1 MAPAVAQAQLEAVS
15 SRRSKDRGL
24 TAPEGALAPYR
35 WPQDF
40 RTELR
45 SDFEKDDVELQT

>member
-1 MAPAVAQAQLEAVS
+1 MEAVS
-15 SRRSKDRGL
+15 SRQGGDLRGL
-24 TAPEGALAPYR
+24 SAPEVALAPYR

-40 RTELR
+40 RTQFR

>member
-1 MAPAVAQAQLEAVS
+1 MAPAVAQAQLEVVS
-15 SRRSKDRGL
+15 SRGSKDRGL
-24 TAPEGALAPYR
+24 IAPEGALAPYR